1 MSEAFFVFGNAIY
14 EYDKM
19 ATYREQVL
27 LMSCFGTNLIDTKN
41 TSVDVGAGYRYS
53 KRQCFDAFLKKKL
66 IKYLA
71 LMIDVKYIYNSV
83 VAIDEVHDEFIV

>member
-41 TSVDVGAGYRYS
+41 TSVDVGYRYS
-53 KRQCFDAFLKKKL
+53 KRQCFGTFLKKKL
-66 IKYLA
+66 IKHLA

-83 VAIDEVHDEFIV
+83 VAIDEAHDEFIV